1 MPRLLPGTLLLEG
14 VSGVVEEVPGVEEH
28 EGENMEDLDIIR
40 HKPRSSPTAGR
51 PTPVDGR
58 DAETVI
64 GLMQPSRGPGGVG
77 EATDQRPFSGPLES
91 APIRAGGPFSGP
103 QCASCPASLAP
114 GDGHRVCFRCLGAE
128 HAAAALVATA
138 SCAACRALP
147 EEGLLSR
154 HLLFSPSVNFAGAID
169 IFGAGVPDAQDA
181 GEHFEVDDVA
191 SLDDVFP
198 GSASEFSRSR
208 ASTKATIVPG
218 ERPCRMADL
227 FGEIMGEAAAI
238 KGIPM
243 PAPPLTPMLDDMQ
256 GDCFRTL
263 SSSRRV
269 TQCPLFPPVQHLYTA
284 AGGDP
289 STLKAP
295 KEIAGL
301 TDRVFVCAS
310 QSAAAVNNI
319 ALLSSALVSLS
330 AGREAYGPEEAA
342 RWLAVSR
349 FSSAILQLCQPVAVS
364 ASRHMAWA
372 TMIQRAIWLSHTRA
386 N

>member
-1 MPRLLPGTLLLEG
+1 MT
-14 VSGVVEEVPGVEEH
+14 
-28 EGENMEDLDIIR
+28 
-40 HKPRSSPTAGR
+40 
-51 PTPVDGR
+51 
-58 DAETVI
+58 
-64 GLMQPSRGPGGVG
+64 RGSGVG

-114 GDGHRVCFRCLGAE
+114 GDGHRACFR
-128 HAAAALVATA
+128 
-138 SCAACRALP
+138 
-147 EEGLLSR
+147 
-154 HLLFSPSVNFAGAID
+154 HLFFSPSVDFAEAID

-181 GEHFEVDDVA
+181 GERFEVEDVA

-208 ASTKATIVPG
+208 ASTEATIVPG
-218 ERPCRMADL
+218 ERPRRMADL

-243 PAPPLTPMLDDMQ
+243 PAPPLAPMSDDMQ
-256 GDCFRTL
+256 GECFRTL

-269 TQCPLFPPVQHLYTA
+269 TQCPLFPPVQHLFTA

-295 KEIAGL
+295 VKAFTDHQRGRKQITGL
-301 TDRVFVCAS
+301 MNRMFVCAS
-310 QSAAAVNNI
+310 QSAASVNNI

-342 RWLAVSR
+342 RWLTVSR

-364 ASRHMAWA
+364 AGRHMAWP
-372 TMIQRAIWLSHTRA
+372 RGPL
-386 N
+386 